1 MDRFIRRFDGLSAR
15 RHALTAAALTVMLPA
30 VSAFA
35 EEAATPPVVDSGDT
49 AWVLTSSA
57 LVLMMTLPG
66 LALFYGGLVRAKN
79 ILNVLMQSFVALSI
93 VTVLW
98 VICGYSFAFAPGSPF
113 FGGTSYLML
122 HGVDQQGFTLNGT
135 GVTVPHQ
142 VFMSSR

>member
-1 MDRFIRRFDGLSAR
+1 RFIRRFGMGAR

-35 EEAATPPVVDSGDT
+35 EEAAAAPVVDSGDT

-79 ILNVLMQSFVALSI
+79 ILNVLMQCMLSAGI
-93 VTVLW
+93 IGVLLIL
-98 VICGYSFAFAPGSPF
+98 VGERLG
-113 FGGTSYLML
+113 FGTRNPRG
-122 HGVDQQGFTLNGT
+122 
-135 GVTVPHQ
+135 
-142 VFMSSR
+142 R